1 MAACPLS
8 KSEAPYNLS
17 ASVNCFCAISTH
29 RWGRSRTLVE
39 ATRAFNSSTVGSL
52 LRAITAA
59 ARASGINVLHTR
71 NRYRIPTICPVSRP
85 ELLFWLD
92 GNQAMLRLPLLFR
105 ILPVGRIE
113 EEVIICR
120 RFFEV
125 LEMIVGRGPQEVC
138 KWNLRQKFLTSVER
152 LDGQRIVL
160 VLASGK
166 GQVAVSS
173 AQVRLDLHRYKKFL
187 LRIGEFLLFQQRLA

>member
-1 MAACPLS
+1 MASCPLS

-52 LRAITAA
+52 LRAITTA
-59 ARASGINVLHTR
+59 ARASGINALHIR

-85 ELLFWLD
+85 ELLFRLD
-92 GNQAMLRLPLLFR
+92 RNQAVLRLPLLFR

-113 EEVIICR
+113 EEVIIGR

-138 KWNLRQKFLTSVER
+138 KRNFWQKFHTSVECF
-152 LDGQRIVL
+152 DGQRIIL
-160 VLASGK
+160 VLASGEGK
-166 GQVAVSS
+166 VAL
-173 AQVRLDLHRYKKFL
+173 QRNVRWSQLCNGL
-187 LRIGEFLLFQQRLA
+187 